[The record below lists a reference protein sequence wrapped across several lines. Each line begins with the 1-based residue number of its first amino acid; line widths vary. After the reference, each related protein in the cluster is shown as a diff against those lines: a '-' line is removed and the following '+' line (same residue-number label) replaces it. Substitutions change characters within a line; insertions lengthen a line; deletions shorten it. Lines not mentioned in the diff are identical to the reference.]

1 MSDHELAMATSAPW
15 VARIRGLVQWVGAG
29 RALTQTGRLRR
40 ADALE
45 LVELLDTGD
54 VLDPRFPIQSSTELY
69 RLTLLVE
76 WAKVCGLVRVVRG
89 RIVTVRK
96 HAGLLERPLDLVEC
110 MLAGMPRL
118 GDALGHSVVVAD
130 GAHTV
135 EAVFGDLVGHGG
147 RLSLERACDVGWCTA
162 MSRYWFPEAT
172 ELQMQFQRRR
182 SDGDVARILD
192 AAAGLGVLTVVDG
205 EIALTALGSSSV
217 RAWLGL
223 GRPDSDVLCVR
234 VALRDSGDPSVWR
247 RLRVPA
253 DIRLDRFH
261 LVLCAAM
268 GWQDSHL
275 HVFERGPERYG
286 FPDPDLDIRDDREV
300 TLSALLVRPGDRLD
314 YEYDFGDGWQ
324 HDVVLEAVE
333 GGNHDG
339 PRCTGGAGRC
349 PPEDVGGIP
358 GYEDLRRVLAA
369 PDEAGH
375 AEALEWL
382 GLEHAL
388 DFDPAAFDVERA
400 NDAVARAL
408 VARSV

>member
-1 MSDHELAMATSAPW
+1 MA
-15 VARIRGLVQWVGAG
+15 
-29 RALTQTGRLRR
+29 
-40 ADALE
+40 
-45 LVELLDTGD
+45 
-54 VLDPRFPIQSSTELY
+54 
-69 RLTLLVE
+69 
-76 WAKVCGLVRVVRG
+76 
-89 RIVTVRK
+89 
-96 HAGLLERPLDLVEC
+96 
-110 MLAGMPRL
+110 
-118 GDALGHSVVVAD
+118 
-130 GAHTV
+130 
-135 EAVFGDLVGHGG
+135 
-147 RLSLERACDVGWCTA
+147 
-162 MSRYWFPEAT
+162 RYWFPEAT

-192 AAAGLGVLTVVDG
+192 AAAGLGVLTVVNG

-223 GRPDSDVLCVR
+223 GTPDSDVLCVR
-234 VALRDSGDPSVWR
+234 VALRDSGDPSIWR

-275 HVFERGPERYG
+275 HVFERGTERYG

-300 TLSALLVRPGDRLD
+300 TLSALLVRPGDRSD
-314 YEYDFGDGWQ
+314 YEYDFGDSWQ
-324 HDVVLEAVE
+324 HDIVLEAVE

-339 PRCTGGAGRC
+339 PCCIEGAGRC

-382 GLEHAL
+382 GLEHAR

>member
-1 MSDHELAMATSAPW
+1 MAASAPS
-15 VARIRGLVQWVGAG
+15 VARIRGLVEWVGAG
-29 RALTQTGRLRR
+29 RALTQTDRLRR

-89 RIVTVRK
+89 RIVAVRK
-96 HAGLLERPLDLVEC
+96 HAGLLERPLNLVER

-118 GDALGHSVVVAD
+118 GDALGHSVVVTD

-147 RLSLERACDVGWCTA
+147 RLSLEHACDVAWSTA
-162 MSRYWFPEAT
+162 MARYCFPEAT

-192 AAAGLGVLTVVDG
+192 AATGLGVLTVVDG

-223 GRPDSDVLCVR
+223 GRPDSDVLCVM
-234 VALRDSGDPSVWR
+234 VTLRDSGDPSIWR
-247 RLRVPA
+247 RLRVLA

-268 GWQDSHL
+268 GWQH
-275 HVFERGPERYG
+275 
-286 FPDPDLDIRDDREV
+286 DI
-300 TLSALLVRPGDRLD
+300 
-314 YEYDFGDGWQ
+314 
-324 HDVVLEAVE
+324 VLEAVE

-339 PRCTGGAGRC
+339 PCCIEGAGRC

-369 PDEAGH
+369 PDEVGH
-375 AEALEWL
+375 AEALEWM
-382 GLEHAL
+382 GLEHAR